1 MCDKLQ
7 AAMDPGAVNM
17 LSVDYPDLFDPPSG
31 SSDDALALQASN
43 GAGMEASS
51 SKSSEDVALA
61 PSPPITGEPSTRPSI
76 LGDSSDS
83 EDDLLDS

>member
-1 MCDKLQ
+1 
-7 AAMDPGAVNM
+7 M
-17 LSVDYPDLFDPPSG
+17 LTVDYSDMFDPHSG

-43 GAGMEASS
+43 GASMEASS
-51 SKSSEDVALA
+51 SKSSGEVVLA
-61 PSPPITGEPSTRPSI
+61 PSPPVEPSARPSI